1 MKGVGEDIPSYE
13 LINENE
19 PGSAKMGNCYSSET
33 LIPNVCPEIREGLGV
48 TLIDTAGY
56 KDTRNYVGVL
66 GVSYFLNCI
75 FEKVRKVKFVITIEE
90 SALRAGRP
98 DDMVNTFI
106 GFLEMFK
113 VELMSPAQKQKLM
126 DSMAMVITKC

>member
-19 PGSAKMGNCYSSET
+19 PGSAKMGNYYSSET
-33 LIPNVCPEIREGLGV
+33 LIPTVCPEIREGLGV

-75 FEKVRKVKFVITIEE
+75 FEKVRKVKFVLTIEE
-90 SALRAGRP
+90 AALRSGRP